1 MSDYGKTVKFTSKD
15 LIKATGSDFIAEVNE
30 FFGKGKQKM
39 TNEELIKEI
48 DKISNQ
54 LKRIT
59 KQLDY
64 IKECRSMLPIN
75 DSPAAILY
83 DATINEVDEW
93 IRSLSDDTKD
103 ISNKAKGKPCK
114 ERKKTIKISLLDNSH
129 IRFIGK
135 ADK

>member
-1 MSDYGKTVKFTSKD
+1 
-15 LIKATGSDFIAEVNE
+15 
-30 FFGKGKQKM
+30 M

-54 LKRIT
+54 LKRMT
-59 KQLDY
+59 KKLDD
-64 IKECRSMLPIN
+64 IKEFRSMLFIN
-75 DSPAAILY
+75 DSPASILY

-93 IRSLSDDTKD
+93 IRSLSDNTKD
-103 ISNKAKGKPCK
+103 ISNKAKGKSCK

-129 IRFIGK
+129 IMFIGK